1 MEPVVSGSSAA
12 YDAMQ
17 VVWVEMRHV
26 LEVFIWALIVGLAGA
41 AGCWCCGYAVRSAWL
56 KTGPPARRPRTRP
69 GAVPD
74 ADSDGVPDAQATAID
89 LTVAEEI
96 DRGIH
101 EIEAYLASACAGRPD
116 PSGPDAGQ
124 RNPDAG

>member
-12 YDAMQ
+12 YDAVQ

-26 LEVFIWALIVGLAGA
+26 LEVFVWALVVGLAGA
-41 AGCWCCGYAVRSAWL
+41 AGCWCCGYAARGVWL
-56 KTGPPARRPRTRP
+56 KAGPPARRPRGRHGP
-69 GAVPD
+69 GED
-74 ADSDGVPDAQATAID
+74 AAPGDAQADVSAID

-101 EIEAYLASACAGRPD
+101 EIEVYLASACAGHSD
-116 PSGPDAGQ
+116 PGGPDTGQ